1 MKITLSLTISFIISF
16 IICYIIIVFVGVD
29 WDMFNWHIAGRL
41 INIMIPT
48 MVVFIKYFLYID
60 NKNDDKDGKL

>member
-16 IICYIIIVFVGVD
+16 IICYIIIVFVGMD

-41 INIMIPT
+41 FNIMIPI
-48 MVVFIKYFLYID
+48 MIVLVKYFLYID
-60 NKNDDKDGKL
+60 NKNDNKDGKL